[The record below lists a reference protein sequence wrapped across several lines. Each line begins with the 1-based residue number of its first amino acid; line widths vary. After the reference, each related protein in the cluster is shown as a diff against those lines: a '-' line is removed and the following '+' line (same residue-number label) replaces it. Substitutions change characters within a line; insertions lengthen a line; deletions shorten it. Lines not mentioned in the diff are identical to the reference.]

1 MLFSVLVGALA
12 SLASTSQARTWQL
25 QDAEAP
31 IEEKVSSKFA
41 NLLLAHNPMPASKL
55 TRSVRPRMQATVA
68 NEYVGNRE
76 DSGVSYRE
84 QWKDIFSKPLDP
96 SKPVAKPSPYAQMKE
111 PTAKKVPFSDV
122 YGTKM
127 VRAFRRY
134 WTKRDKGRAIFF
146 ALVHGLGALAPF
158 YFSWRM
164 LAINFIIYCFSGL
177 GITYSYHRQLAHKSF
192 KSPKWFEYLWAFFGM
207 MGMQGAPLD
216 WASEHR
222 YHHLHTETPLDPHS
236 IYEGFYFSH
245 MGWLLDSEKKEERC
259 HDMSNAKDMSKQKFY
274 QFTSKYYKLF
284 VLAHWAVFYAVGGM
298 AGLAWR
304 ALFVAYQYH
313 VTWFVNS
320 AAHVWG
326 NQEYRTGDQSRNN
339 WWVGLLAFGE
349 GWHNNHHAFEYSAR
363 HGLRKHQLDTTWMLI
378 SLFKRMG
385 LVSNVKLPTE
395 KNKDRLR
402 IKKDE

>member
-1 MLFSVLVGALA
+1 
-12 SLASTSQARTWQL
+12 
-25 QDAEAP
+25 
-31 IEEKVSSKFA
+31 
-41 NLLLAHNPMPASKL
+41 
-55 TRSVRPRMQATVA
+55 MQATIEG
-68 NEYVGNRE
+68 EYVGNRG
-76 DSGVSYRE
+76 DSGISYHK
-84 QWKDIFSKPLDP
+84 QWLDIFSKPLDP
-96 SKPVAKPSPYAQMKE
+96 SKPVAKPSPDAQKNE
-111 PTAKKVPFSDV
+111 PTAKKVPFSDNV

-127 VRAFRRY
+127 VRAFRRK
-134 WTKRDKGRAIFF
+134 WTKRDKGRAVFF
-146 ALVHGLGALAPF
+146 ALVHGMGALAPF

-164 LAINFIIYCFSGL
+164 FAVNFMIYCVSAL
-177 GITYSYHRQLAHKSF
+177 GITYSYHRQLSHKSF

-207 MGMQGAPLD
+207 LGMQGAPLD

-259 HDMSNAKDMSKQKFY
+259 HDMSNAKDMSKQLFY
-274 QFTSKYYKLF
+274 QITSKYYKLF
-284 VLAHWAVFYAVGGM
+284 VLAHWAAFYAFGGV
-298 AGLAWR
+298 AGVAWR
-304 ALFVAYQYH
+304 AFWVAIQYH

-320 AAHVWG
+320 ASHVWG

-363 HGLRKHQLDTTWMLI
+363 HGLRRHQFDMTWMLI
-378 SLFKRMG
+378 SLFKRLG

-395 KNKDRLR
+395 KNLDRLR
-402 IKKDE
+402 IKKDEEMEA